1 MTHHSITGKPLHKAI
16 PLFAE
21 EFKSGRMSRREF
33 LARASALGATTAGAY
48 AMVGLTPSPAAATPV
63 MGGTLRI
70 QQEVRGL
77 KDPRTFDWTQIA
89 NFARGWLEYLVE
101 YGRDGMIRGMLLE
114 SWDVN
119 EDATQY
125 TLNVRKGV
133 KWNNGD
139 DFTAEDVAF
148 NISRWCEVSPGNS
161 MAGRMDTLVDA
172 ATGNALSGAIE
183 VVDSH
188 TVRLNLPRGDISLIA
203 GMVDYPAAIVPQSF
217 DPEASMIENPVG
229 TGPYLPESLEVG
241 VKGVLVRNDGH
252 QWWGEGAYL
261 DRIEFVDFGTDP
273 ASWFAGAEAEE
284 FDMTYE
290 TIGDFIDLFE
300 SIGWERS
307 EVNTSQTIVIRTNRD
322 AEVDGGT
329 PYADV
334 RVRRALALAVDN
346 QTCLEL
352 GYNNRGTIAE
362 NHHVSPVHP
371 EYAKLPPIS
380 RNLDEAI
387 ALMQE
392 AGMMDFEH
400 DLISID
406 DDWRRNTTDSV
417 AAQLREA
424 GFNVKRTILPGS
436 TYWNDWQKYPFS
448 STNWLMRP
456 LGVQILALAYRSF
469 DSGGVWNETGMAN
482 KEFDSL
488 LAEALS
494 INDPDNRREVM
505 FRIEQIMQEEGAII
519 QPYWRTIYRHHRE
532 GLVNAEM
539 HPTSEIHV
547 YKLGF
552 AG

>member
-77 KDPRTFDWTQIA
+77 KDPRTYDWSQIA

-101 YGRDGMIRGMLLE
+101 YNSDGTFRGRLLD
-114 SWDVN
+114 SWEIND
-119 EDATQY
+119 DATQY

-133 KWNNGD
+133 KWNNGED
-139 DFTAEDVAF
+139 LTAEDVAF
-148 NISRWCEVSPGNS
+148 NISRWCEKIDGNS
-161 MAGRMDTLVDA
+161 MAARMGTLVDQDA
-172 ATGNALSGAIE
+172 GMALSGAIE
-183 VVDSH
+183 VADSH
-188 TVRLNLPRGDISLIA
+188 TVLLNLPSPDISLIP
-203 GMVDYPAAIVPQSF
+203 GMADYPAAIVPQSF
-217 DPEASMIENPVG
+217 DPEASMLDNPVG

-241 VKGVLVRNDGH
+241 IRGVLVRNEDH

-273 ASWFAGAEAEE
+273 ASWFAGAESEE

-290 TIGDFIDLFE
+290 TVGDFIDLFE
-300 SIGWERS
+300 SVGWERS
-307 EVNTSQTIVIRTNRD
+307 EAVTAATIVIRTNQQ
-322 AEVDGGT
+322 AEVNGGT
-329 PYADV
+329 PYSDA

-352 GYNNRGTIAE
+352 GYNNRGTVAE
-362 NHHVSPVHP
+362 NHHVCPIHP
-371 EYAKLPPIS
+371 EYAELPPIS
-380 RNLDEAI
+380 RNVDEAVE
-387 ALMQE
+387 LMEE

-400 DLISID
+400 ELISID

-436 TYWNDWQKYPFS
+436 TFWNDWAKYPFS
-448 STNWLMRP
+448 STNWNMRP
-456 LGVQILALAYRSF
+456 LGVQILALAYRS
-469 DSGGVWNETGMAN
+469 GEAWNEAAMAN
-482 KEFDSL
+482 EEFDGL
-488 LAEALS
+488 LAKALS
-494 INDPDNRREVM
+494 IADADKRREIM
-505 FRIEQIMQEEGAII
+505 YALQAIMQREGAVI
-519 QPYWRTIYRHHRE
+519 QPYWRSLYRHYRP
-532 GLVNAEM
+532 GLLNAEM
-539 HPTSEIHV
+539 HPTFEIHV